1 MTTALSRF
9 GLVLVSGTF
18 AAVALGPSLLDVDP
32 MRANLSTAFE
42 PLGGAYL
49 LGADHL
55 GRSMLARVVHGG
67 AVTLTL
73 AAAATLGATCLG
85 ALLGLLAAWRGGF
98 VAAALDLVADAVLAL
113 PGLLLVLLVAA
124 VIGGGTM
131 AMTIALVAAGWV
143 EPARVAAAV
152 GRVAIYG
159 PTVEAARLAGLGAG
173 AVALRIV
180 LPQVAPP
187 LLAASTLAL
196 GGAVLTV
203 AALGF
208 LGVGLEPPTPEW
220 GTMIIEGLPYLRDAP
235 HVALVPGAA
244 LFLTVLGLFLIG
256 GRPTG
261 SRP

>member
-1 MTTALSRF
+1 MTALSRF

-18 AAVALGPSLLDVDP
+18 AAVALGPWLLDVDP
-32 MRANLSTAFE
+32 TRADLSIAFE
-42 PLGGAYL
+42 PLGGTHL

-67 AVTLTL
+67 AATLIL
-73 AAAATLGATCLG
+73 AAGATVGATCLG
-85 ALLGLLAAWRGGF
+85 ALLGLLAAWRGGLI
-98 VAAALDLVADAVLAL
+98 ATALDLAVDAVLAL

-124 VIGGGTM
+124 VIGGGTVAM
-131 AMTIALVAAGWV
+131 AIALVSAGWV

-159 PTVEAARLAGLGAG
+159 PAVEAARLAGLGAG
-173 AVALRIV
+173 AVALRIIV
-180 LPQVAPP
+180 PQVAPP
-187 LLAASTLAL
+187 LLAISTLTLA
-196 GGAVLTV
+196 GAVLTV

-220 GTMIIEGLPYLRDAP
+220 GAMIVEGLPYLQDAP
-235 HVALVPGAA
+235 HVALVPGGA
-244 LFLTVLGLFLIG
+244 LFLTVLGLFLAG

-261 SRP
+261 SSP